1 MAGRVVVNGGK
12 PTYAFETLTVGAAA
26 MGITSTLVDRP
37 STTNGQS
44 RTAEYALLTVETNSI
59 RYRTDGTAPTAA
71 VGHLLVAGDVL
82 VLDNLDDIRRFKAIQ
97 VSAGASVQVS
107 LS

>member
-12 PTYAFETLTVGAAA
+12 PTYAFETVTVSSTAI
-26 MGITSTLVDRP
+26 GITSTLVTKP
-37 STTNGQS
+37 STTEGQS
-44 RTAEYALLTVETNSI
+44 RTAEFALVTVETDSI
-59 RYRTDGTAPTAA
+59 RYRTDGTNPTAA

-82 VLDNLDDIRRFKAIQ
+82 QLDNFDDIRRFRAIR
-97 VSAGASVQVS
+97 VTTDATIQVS